1 MQNRMKYS
9 TSFGNINYGATA
21 QVFKNAPV
29 TFYYC
34 ATRQQAVW
42 VGWLGELQKRGTLE
56 TGFPD

>member
-34 ATRQQAVW
+34 ATRV
-42 VGWLGELQKRGTLE
+42 L
-56 TGFPD
+56 TGGKVAYILFE